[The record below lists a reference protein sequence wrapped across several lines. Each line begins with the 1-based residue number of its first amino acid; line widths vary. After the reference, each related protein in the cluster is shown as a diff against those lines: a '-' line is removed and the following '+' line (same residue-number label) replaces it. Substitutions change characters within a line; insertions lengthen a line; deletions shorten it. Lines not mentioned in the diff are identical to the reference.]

1 MYHTYI
7 SKGAQLCDTVFY
19 MKTNVLQDFHV
30 CISVPLKAKLSDPSN
45 EKGNL
50 HCSRLRTYWNASD
63 SKRTG
68 TFRKKLEVHKNG
80 ICSS

>member
-1 MYHTYI
+1 
-7 SKGAQLCDTVFY
+7 
-19 MKTNVLQDFHV
+19 MKTNVLQDFHI

-45 EKGNL
+45 EKGNLSIRSCKSL

-68 TFRKKLEVHKNG
+68 TFRKKLEVHKNVSLQFL
-80 ICSS
+80 IFS